1 MAVKR
6 WMGNRR
12 SGSEAFRIRSPQGLC
27 GFAAFWFLC
36 GIVADHVRAQHPLP
50 EDVQP
55 FLAQHCLKCH
65 SGDDSAVGLNL
76 QTLSTDVGNAETMSR
91 WVTVY
96 DRVATGEMPPATEG
110 RPAVELQQSFLRVL
124 GGTLAVVDHADRE
137 VILRRLN
144 RDEYENTVEDL
155 FGISVDLKRLLPE
168 DTVEQGFNNTGSSLS
183 VSAEHLALYVEAAD
197 VVLDQVFGPSKPPE
211 RIQQTVNFTT
221 IGRGFD
227 DSERTLADGIVLFSG
242 AKSLPMYGVSLPDPG
257 LYRVRMQVRAEQSE
271 TPVIMQVLGGNTG
284 AIAPHTVGFFEA
296 QPGQVTTVEFMDRN
310 PERGDCFAFALVRG
324 FPWWKVN
331 TEEYKGPGLFIGNI
345 EIEGP
350 IEDWPPQSRSALLG
364 EVDLQRGTI
373 DDIRQIYFRQ
383 LPLLFRRAVEPAE
396 VDAYVALAQA
406 ALDEGLTIEKALR
419 RGLKGMLCSPEFLF
433 LEERTQALDVV
444 EEAAGGKFDARPS
457 ITAFALASRL
467 SYFLWSSLPDKQL
480 LALAG
485 SGDLQRPEVLRAEVE
500 RMLSDPKS
508 VRFTESFT
516 GQWLRLNDLDFTVPD
531 ENLYPEYDQ
540 LLRQSMLDETRAFF
554 REILEQDLSVNT
566 FIESD
571 FVMLNEPL
579 ARFYG
584 IEGVQGLQIRR
595 VPLPAG
601 SVRGGVLTQASVL
614 KVSADGTR
622 TSPVLRGAWILKH
635 LYGDPSPPPPPTI
648 TAIEPDIRG
657 ATTIREQLAKHR
669 AHESCNS
676 CHRKIDP
683 PGFALESFDVI
694 GAERLWYRTR
704 GNGKAV
710 QRPRHPQA
718 PGHFVQYRQGPDVD
732 ASGVMP
738 DGRPFHD
745 IREYRQLLLSD
756 ERAMPGALTRLLLS
770 YSLGRRT
777 GFSDR
782 QEIEQIVERTSA
794 TMHGLRSLIHQI
806 VSSDV
811 FRRP

>member
-1 MAVKR
+1 
-6 WMGNRR
+6 MGNRR
-12 SGSEAFRIRSPQGLC
+12 SGSEAFGIRSPHGLC

-76 QTLSTDVGNAETMSR
+76 QTLSTEVGYAETMSR
-91 WVTVY
+91 WVSVY
-96 DRVATGEMPPATEG
+96 DRVATGEMPPATES

-124 GGTLAVVDHADRE
+124 GATLAVVDHADRE

-168 DTVEQGFNNTGSSLS
+168 DAVEQGFNNTGSSLS
-183 VSAEHLALYVEAAD
+183 VSAEHLALYLEAAD
-197 VVLDQVFGPSKPPE
+197 LVLDEVFGASKQPG
-211 RIQQTVNFTT
+211 RIHQTVNFRTT
-221 IGRGFD
+221 GRGFD

-242 AKSLPMYGVSLPDPG
+242 AKSLPMYGVSLPEPG

-271 TPVIMQVLGGNTG
+271 TPVIMHVLGGNTG

-296 QPGQVTTVEFMDRN
+296 PPGQVTTVEFMDRN
-310 PERGDCFAFALVRG
+310 PERGDCFAFALVGG

-331 TEEYKGPGLFIGNI
+331 TEEYKGPGLFIGDI

-350 IEDWPPQSRSALLG
+350 IEDWPPKSRSTLLG

-373 DDIRQIYFRQ
+373 DDIRQIYLRQ

-419 RGLKGMLCSPEFLF
+419 RGLKGMLCAPEFLF
-433 LEERTQALDVV
+433 LEERLQVLDVV

-457 ITAFALASRL
+457 ITPFALASRL
-467 SYFLWSSLPDKQL
+467 SYFLWSSLPDKEL

-500 RMLSDPKS
+500 RMLSDRKS

-516 GQWLRLNDLDFTVPD
+516 GQWLRLNDMDFTVPD

-540 LLRQSMLDETRAFF
+540 LLRQSMLDETRAYF

-571 FVMLNEPL
+571 FVMVNEPL

-669 AHESCNS
+669 EHESCNS

-756 ERAMPGALTRLLLS
+756 ERAMPRALTRLLLS

-794 TMHGLRSLIHQI
+794 TRHGLRSLIHQI

>member
-1 MAVKR
+1 MAVTISV
-6 WMGNRR
+6 GNRTSR
-12 SGSEAFRIRSPQGLC
+12 PVKLGGRCIAVLC
-27 GFAAFWFLC
+27 GFLAFWFVC
-36 GIVADHVRAQHPLP
+36 GIALDQAEAQHTLP
-50 EDVQP
+50 GELKP
-55 FLAQHCLKCH
+55 FLEQHCFKCH

-76 QTLSTDVGNAETMSR
+76 QTLSTEVGYAETMSR
-91 WVTVY
+91 WVSVY
-96 DRVATGEMPPATEG
+96 DRVATGEMPPATES

-124 GGTLAVVDHADRE
+124 GATLAVVDHADRE

-168 DTVEQGFNNTGSSLS
+168 DAVEQGFNNTGSSLS

-197 VVLDQVFGPSKPPE
+197 LVLDEVFGASKQPG
-211 RIQQTVNFTT
+211 RIHQTVNFRTT
-221 IGRGFD
+221 GRGFD

-242 AKSLPMYGVSLPDPG
+242 AKSLPMYGVSLPEPG

-271 TPVIMQVLGGNTG
+271 TPVIMHVLGGNTG
-284 AIAPHTVGFFEA
+284 AIASHTVGFFEA
-296 QPGQVTTVEFMDRN
+296 PPGQVTTVEFMDRN
-310 PERGDCFAFALVRG
+310 PERGDCFAFALVGG

-331 TEEYKGPGLFIGNI
+331 TEEYKGPGLFIGDI

-350 IEDWPPQSRSALLG
+350 IEDWPPQSRSTLLG
-364 EVDLQRGTI
+364 DVDLQRGTI
-373 DDIRQIYFRQ
+373 DDIRQIYLRQ

-419 RGLKGMLCSPEFLF
+419 RGLKGMLCAPEFLF
-433 LEERTQALDVV
+433 LEERTQVLDVV
-444 EEAAGGKFDARPS
+444 EEAAGGEFDARPS
-457 ITAFALASRL
+457 ITPFALASRL
-467 SYFLWSSLPDKQL
+467 SYFLWSSLPDKEL

-516 GQWLRLNDLDFTVPD
+516 GQWLRLNDMDFTVPD

-571 FVMLNEPL
+571 FVMVNEPL

-669 AHESCNS
+669 EHESCNS

-732 ASGVMP
+732 ASGMMP

-756 ERAMPGALTRLLLS
+756 ERAMPRALTRLLLS

-794 TMHGLRSLIHQI
+794 TRHGLRSLIHQI